1 MCSDCGE
8 QISGPYYT
16 LEDNEVVCAKD
27 FKVKYLCFLY
37 VYTFFMFIPGNY
49 VYTCEFLETTWKL

>member
-8 QISGPYYT
+8 QIAGPYYT

-27 FKVKYLCFLY
+27 FKVKYFCFLY
-37 VYTFFMFIPGNY
+37 VYTC
-49 VYTCEFLETTWKL
+49 VFLETAWKL